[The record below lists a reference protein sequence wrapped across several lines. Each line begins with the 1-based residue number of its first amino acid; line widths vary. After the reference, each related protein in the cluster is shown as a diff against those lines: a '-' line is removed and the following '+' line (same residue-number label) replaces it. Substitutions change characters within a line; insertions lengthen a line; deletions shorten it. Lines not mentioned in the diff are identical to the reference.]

1 MSSTTNL
8 AVSSIARRSKP
19 PICEKCDNC
28 IKRIANKPKL
38 FDGKEKIMKLLE
50 AIEFLTQK
58 EQQISPDDIVDI
70 FRGGKTVKIK
80 QKNWDTLHL
89 SEGSIGL
96 SSSII
101 VIGIIFDVQVNVNMQ
116 I

>member
-70 FRGGKTVKIK
+70 FRGGKTVLKTK
-80 QKNWDTLHL
+80 EL
-89 SEGSIGL
+89 
-96 SSSII
+96 
-101 VIGIIFDVQVNVNMQ
+101 VQFALADLVVHSLV
-116 I
+116 